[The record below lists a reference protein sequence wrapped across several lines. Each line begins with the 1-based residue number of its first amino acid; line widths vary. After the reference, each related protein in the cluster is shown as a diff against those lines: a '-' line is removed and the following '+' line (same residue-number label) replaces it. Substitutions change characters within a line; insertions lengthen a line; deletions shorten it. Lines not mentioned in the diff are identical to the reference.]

1 MALHVPNEGELQL
14 LEKMIRDH
22 LSTDE
27 KYILKLYKINHTPA
41 PADGTANYTEA
52 DFTAYVP
59 VTLSRGTA
67 WNAATTNGTLAE
79 IQFATQQSWTSGTTG
94 NTIFGYYVYGSGSQ
108 DLLWAEKFGTP
119 RVLANQ
125 DVLNLT
131 PKFTLESESGG

>member
-1 MALHVPNEGELQL
+1 MALHVPTEGELQL
-14 LEKMIRDH
+14 LDKMIRDH

-27 KYILKLYKINHTPA
+27 KYILKLYKINHTPVA
-41 PADGTANYTEA
+41 GDGTINYTEA
-52 DFTAYVP
+52 DFTDYQP

-67 WNAATTNGTLAE
+67 WNAATTSGTLAE
-79 IQFATQQSWTSGTTG
+79 IQFGTQQSWTSGASG
-94 NTIFGYYVYGSGSQ
+94 NTIFGYYVYGSTAL

-131 PKFTLESESGG
+131 PKFTLESES

>member
-1 MALHVPNEGELQL
+1 MALKVPNEGELQL

-22 LSTDE
+22 LSTNED
-27 KYILKLYKINHTPA
+27 YILKLYKVNHTPDN
-41 PADGTANYTEA
+41 PDSTANYTEA
-52 DFTAYVP
+52 TFTNYVP
-59 VTLSRGTA
+59 VTLARGTA

-79 IQFATQQSWTSGTTG
+79 IQFGTQQSWTSGASG
-94 NTIFGYYVYGSGSQ
+94 NTIFGYYVYGANAPN

-131 PKFTLESESGG
+131 PKFTLESES